1 LKMVFGKKQNTP
13 FQKRLSII
21 NEKWGDDAVHSYEK
35 LGVFYLGRPYD
46 QATRSPQEGLVL
58 YDSKDLVTHGVCVGM
73 TGSGKTGLCIAL
85 LEEAA
90 IDGIPAI
97 VIDPKGDMA
106 NLLLTFP
113 DLRPEDFRP
122 WINEDDARKKNLP
135 PDDYAA
141 AQAQLWKQGLASWGQ
156 DGERIRRL
164 KDSAEFTIYTPGS
177 TAGIP
182 VSILKS
188 FSAPSR
194 AIIEDTELLTER
206 VSGTASSLLGL
217 IGLTADPIK
226 SREHILIST
235 ILYGAWQQGIDLDLP
250 TLIQQINSPPFNQI
264 GVMSLESFFPAAE
277 RFKLAIQFNNLLAA
291 PGFAA
296 WMQGEPLDIDSILHT
311 PSGKPKISIF
321 SIAHL
326 SDAERM
332 FFVALLLNQILSWT
346 RVQSGTSSLRAILY
360 MDEIAGYFPPVATPP
375 SKAPL
380 LTLLKQARAF
390 GLGVM
395 LTTQNPVDL
404 DYKGLSNTG
413 TWFIGRLQTE
423 RDKMRVLDGLEGAA
437 STQGMK
443 FDRRQ
448 MEQILAGLGQRV
460 FLMNNVHDD
469 APAIFET
476 RWVMSYLRGPLTRN
490 QISQLTASTG
500 TPYAAGGPATPYAA
514 PTTGVPY
521 AAPGTGTP
529 TMAPGFGPQPPQIQ
543 APQSLPPADVPVLPP
558 GVRYGFLPARGGAG
572 RLVYQPMI
580 LGNARV
586 DFRDTKSRTDVTK
599 NYVHAAPI
607 SDEAIG
613 INWDA
618 AMELDAG
625 LSELE
630 SSPTPG
636 VPFANLPSSAG
647 IAKNYTAWARDFADW
662 LYRTQQVELMVSPTL
677 KVYSGPGESER
688 DFRVRLDQDFREK
701 RDEAIDALRKK
712 YAAKIDSAIAKV
724 QRAEDAVDRE
734 MMQAKQQQM
743 QTAISMGATLLTS
756 LLGSKK
762 LSTSTL
768 GRATTAARGA
778 SRYSKEQS
786 DVKRSQETAER
797 YREQLQA
804 LEEELQEETAKLTEK
819 LSPLNENFDR
829 HTIRPYKKDVLVD
842 TVMLVWVPVQA
853 R

>member
-1 LKMVFGKKQNTP
+1 
-13 FQKRLSII
+13 
-21 NEKWGDDAVHSYEK
+21 
-35 LGVFYLGRPYD
+35 
-46 QATRSPQEGLVL
+46 
-58 YDSKDLVTHGVCVGM
+58 
-73 TGSGKTGLCIAL
+73 
-85 LEEAA
+85 
-90 IDGIPAI
+90 
-97 VIDPKGDMA
+97 
-106 NLLLTFP
+106 
-113 DLRPEDFRP
+113 
-122 WINEDDARKKNLP
+122 
-135 PDDYAA
+135 
-141 AQAQLWKQGLASWGQ
+141 
-156 DGERIRRL
+156 
-164 KDSAEFTIYTPGS
+164 
-177 TAGIP
+177 
-182 VSILKS
+182 
-188 FSAPSR
+188 
-194 AIIEDTELLTER
+194 
-206 VSGTASSLLGL
+206 
-217 IGLTADPIK
+217 
-226 SREHILIST
+226 
-235 ILYGAWQQGIDLDLP
+235 
-250 TLIQQINSPPFNQI
+250 
-264 GVMSLESFFPAAE
+264 
-277 RFKLAIQFNNLLAA
+277 
-291 PGFAA
+291 
-296 WMQGEPLDIDSILHT
+296 
-311 PSGKPKISIF
+311 
-321 SIAHL
+321 
-326 SDAERM
+326 
-332 FFVALLLNQILSWT
+332 
-346 RVQSGTSSLRAILY
+346 
-360 MDEIAGYFPPVATPP
+360 
-375 SKAPL
+375 
-380 LTLLKQARAF
+380 
-390 GLGVM
+390 
-395 LTTQNPVDL
+395 
-404 DYKGLSNTG
+404 
-413 TWFIGRLQTE
+413 
-423 RDKMRVLDGLEGAA
+423 
-437 STQGMK
+437 
-443 FDRRQ
+443 
-448 MEQILAGLGQRV
+448 
-460 FLMNNVHDD
+460 
-469 APAIFET
+469 
-476 RWVMSYLRGPLTRN
+476 
-490 QISQLTASTG
+490 
-500 TPYAAGGPATPYAA
+500 
-514 PTTGVPY
+514 
-521 AAPGTGTP
+521 
-529 TMAPGFGPQPPQIQ
+529 MAPGFGPQPPQIQ

-599 NYVHAAPI
+599 NYVLAAPI

>member
-1 LKMVFGKKQNTP
+1 MN
-13 FQKRLSII
+13 
-21 NEKWGDDAVHSYEK
+21 AYEK

-46 QATRSPQEGLVL
+46 LTAKSPQEGLLL

-113 DLRPEDFRP
+113 ELRPEDFRP
-122 WINEDDARKKNLP
+122 WINEYDARKKNVST
-135 PDDYAA
+135 DEYAA
-141 AQAQLWKQGLASWGQ
+141 AQAQLWKKGLASWGQ
-156 DGERIRRL
+156 DGERIKRL
-164 KDSAEFTIYTPGS
+164 KDSAQFTVYTPGS

-235 ILYGAWQQGIDLDLP
+235 ILYGAWQQGVGLDLP

-277 RFKLAIQFNNLLAA
+277 RFKLAVQFNNLLAA

-311 PSGKPKISIF
+311 PSGKPKVSIF

-326 SDAERM
+326 SDTERM
-332 FFVALLLNQILSWT
+332 FFVALLLNQILSWV
-346 RVQSGTSSLRAILY
+346 RVQSGTTSLRAILY
-360 MDEIAGYFPPVATPP
+360 MDEIAGYFPPVANPP

-448 MEQILAGLGQRV
+448 MEQILSGLGQRV
-460 FLMNNVHDD
+460 FLMNNVHND
-469 APAIFET
+469 APTIFET

-490 QISQLTASTG
+490 QISQLMTSANMPEPGIDAPATEAG
-500 TPYAAGGPATPYAA
+500 HWAAGTQ
-514 PTTGVPY
+514 PT
-521 AAPGTGTP
+521 
-529 TMAPGFGPQPPQIQ
+529 APGFGPQAPHSQ
-543 APQSLPPADVPVLPP
+543 APQSVPPVDVPVLPP
-558 GVRYGFLPARGGAG
+558 GVKYGFLPVRAG
-572 RLVYQPMI
+572 RLAYKPMI
-580 LGNARV
+580 LGSARV
-586 DFRDTKSRTDVTK
+586 NFRDTKSKADLTE
-599 NYVHAAPI
+599 NYVLAAPI
-607 SDEAIG
+607 SDEAAN

-618 AMELDAG
+618 SMELDTG
-625 LSELE
+625 LSEIE
-630 SSPTPG
+630 SSPAPG
-636 VPFANLPSSAG
+636 VPFASLPASAG
-647 IAKNYTAWARDFADW
+647 VARNYTVWAKEFADW
-662 LYRTQQVELMVSPTL
+662 LYRTKQVELMVSPTL
-677 KVYSGPGESER
+677 KVYSHPGEPER
-688 DFRVRLDQDFREK
+688 DFRLRLDQHFRET
-701 RDEAIDALRKK
+701 RDEAIDALRRK
-712 YAAKIDSAIAKV
+712 YAAKMDSAMAKV

-743 QTAISMGATLLTS
+743 QTAISMGATLLVS
-756 LLGSKK
+756 FLGSKK
-762 LSTSTL
+762 LSASTL
-768 GRATTAARGA
+768 GRATTAARSA

-786 DVKRSQETAER
+786 DVKRSQETVER
-797 YREQLQA
+797 YREQLLA

-819 LSPLNENFDR
+819 LSPLNETFER

-853 R
+853 G